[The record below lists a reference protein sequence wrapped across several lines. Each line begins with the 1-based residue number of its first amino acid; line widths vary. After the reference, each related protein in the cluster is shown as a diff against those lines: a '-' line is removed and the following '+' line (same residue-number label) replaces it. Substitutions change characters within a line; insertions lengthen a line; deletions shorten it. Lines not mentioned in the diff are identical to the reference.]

1 MRQHKSNERQ
11 DPEPRQTGQRLI
23 ATTKRA
29 RQVLRENQ
37 VRRAAQRI
45 HPECKEIPQSVMPY
59 HIVSQHEN
67 GGYRCEIQKPDLPS
81 AISFTLTK
89 VKEARR
95 RHYIVDEQGKLVD
108 IIHPN

>member
-1 MRQHKSNERQ
+1 MRQHESNERQ

-37 VRRAAQRI
+37 VRRATRRI
-45 HPECKEIPQSVMPY
+45 HPECKEIPQSVMPN
-59 HIVSQHEN
+59 HIVSQHEH
-67 GGYRCEIQKPDLPS
+67 GGYRCEIQKPDLAS

-89 VKEARR
+89 VKESRR
-95 RHYIVDEQGKLVD
+95 RHYIIDEQGKLVD